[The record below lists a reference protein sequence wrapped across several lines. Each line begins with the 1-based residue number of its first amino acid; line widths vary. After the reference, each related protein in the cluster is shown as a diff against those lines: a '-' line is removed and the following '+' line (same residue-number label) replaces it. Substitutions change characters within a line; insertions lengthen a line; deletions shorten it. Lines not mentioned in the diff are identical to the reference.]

1 MLNRSKEL
9 REKGSKEFIKNIP
22 LRYPNLGANEKSFPK
37 LPCPKYTPYQP
48 IDTGIT
54 QPNGV
59 VLAPLPKTKQRLL
72 LIIPWLI
79 TGGADKFN
87 RDFVQGIVAA
97 GWEVTIACT
106 LNTTHTWR
114 DSFAEYTT
122 DIFILANFLPYAHY
136 PRFLRHLLVTRN
148 PDVVMTSNSGLG
160 YNLIPFL
167 TASCPQAV
175 FVDYAH
181 AEHMSF
187 FHGGWARMAKG
198 LSPWYDINF
207 VASSHLRDWMVAGG
221 VSEEKAKVRCSQ

>member
-1 MLNRSKEL
+1 M
-9 REKGSKEFIKNIP
+9 
-22 LRYPNLGANEKSFPK
+22 
-37 LPCPKYTPYQP
+37 
-48 IDTGIT
+48 
-54 QPNGV
+54 
-59 VLAPLPKTKQRLL
+59 LAPLPKTKQRLL
-72 LIIPWLI
+72 LIVPWLI
-79 TGGADKFN
+79 VGGADKFN

-97 GWEVTIACT
+97 GWEVTVVAT
-106 LNTTHTWR
+106 LKADHTWR
-114 DSFAEYTT
+114 DSFAKHTS
-122 DIFILANFLPYAHY
+122 DIFILSNFLPYADY

-198 LSPWYDINF
+198 LSPWYDVNF
-207 VASSHLRDWMVAGG
+207 VASSHLRDWMVEGG
-221 VSEEKAKVRCSQ
+221 VAEEKAKVSGDRVDE

>member
-1 MLNRSKEL
+1 MYVCCVHRWTEL
-9 REKGSKEFIKNIP
+9 SEDGLKKFVKNIP
-22 LRYPNLGANEKSFPK
+22 MRYANLRAKRFPK

-72 LIIPWLI
+72 LIMPSM
-79 TGGADKFN
+79 TSNDADKFN

-106 LNTTHTWR
+106 LNTAHTWR

-181 AEHMSF
+181 AEHMSL
-187 FHGGWARMAKG
+187 FHGGWH
-198 LSPWYDINF
+198 DVNF
-207 VASSHLRDWMVAGG
+207 VASSHMRHWMVAGG
-221 VSEEKAKVRCSQ
+221 VPEEKVTVRRS